1 MIGRRDSVIKN
12 SCKTS
17 LQRLLTLVCFLA
29 CIFSVN
35 TLLADDDNGQHLG
48 PAAWIEE
55 YWDVKQDRFDDFV
68 DAYRREV
75 YSLSRHIPG
84 YRGYT
89 FLTNLPDAN
98 GNPKPPAAPDEML
111 TNHYGVHLRGRTLTK
126 RAIDIGKLLMKTHNV
141 VIVHH
146 LKDWH
151 YANTFRQSMNHAFA
165 ESHGGANYADHLA
178 ETLYPLAN
186 NYWETS
192 FRLMDT
198 GLQPRSGTLE
208 GGDDADGYD
217 LEPRPSDDVWMKE
230 YFEVN
235 AADLDAFLD
244 AYMGNTLV
252 VMKPMPGY
260 QGVTVVTTLPPGP
273 EEAARTR
280 YAGETLGGPS
290 EFYVPQPGVLMD
302 GEIRTDTSINYSLLF
317 KPTFTIITY
326 YQVPWDIRMLEL
338 MQQNFERDHP
348 GVDRLEYITRVL
360 FPHAQNHWDMRY
372 RAIETSFVPM
382 SEN

>member
-1 MIGRRDSVIKN
+1 MSRNTRKI
-12 SCKTS
+12 S
-17 LQRLLTLVCFLA
+17 LGRLLALSCF
-29 CIFSVN
+29 FVGVMSVSA
-35 TLLADDDNGQHLG
+35 LMADEDNGQHPG

-55 YWDVKQDRFDDFV
+55 YWDVKPDKLDEFV

-75 YSLSRHIPG
+75 YSISRNIPG

-89 FLTNLPDAN
+89 FLTNLPDAG

-111 TNHYGVHLRGRTLTK
+111 TKHYGVHLQGKTLTK

-146 LKDWH
+146 LQDWR
-151 YANTFRQSMNHAFA
+151 YAKTFRQSMNQAFA
-165 ESHGGANYADHLA
+165 DSHGGADYADHLA
-178 ETLYPLAN
+178 ESLYPLAN
-186 NYWETS
+186 NYWETN

-198 GLQPRSGTLE
+198 GLEPLPGTLT
-208 GGDDADGYD
+208 GGKDADGYN
-217 LEPRPSDDVWMKE
+217 LEPHSSDDVWMKE

-235 AADLDAFLD
+235 AEDLEAFLD

-252 VMKPMPGY
+252 VMSPMPGY
-260 QGVTVVTTLPPGP
+260 QGVTVVTTLPPDP
-273 EEAARTR
+273 EEAARTH

-302 GEIRTDTSINYSLLF
+302 GEIRTDTSINYSHLF

-326 YQVPWDIRMLEL
+326 YQVPLGIHMLEL

-348 GVDRLEYITRVL
+348 GVDRLEHITKVL

-372 RAIETSFVPM
+372 RAIETSFVPV